1 LTFTHRLSQERT
13 VTQVPEDLFYSEEHE
28 WLRLEGDVA
37 IVGITDFAQDQLGDI
52 VYVDLPEVGSTIELG
67 SVVGEL
73 ESTKSVSD
81 IFSPV
86 SGEVIAR
93 NSELDGSAELINT
106 DPYGEGWL
114 FKVRP
119 SDGDATDGLLTAEG
133 YQAIIAQ

>member
-1 LTFTHRLSQERT
+1 VN
-13 VTQVPEDLFYSEEHE
+13 VTLVPEDLYYSEEHE
-28 WLRLEGDVA
+28 WLRLEEDVA

-52 VYVDLPEVGSTIELG
+52 VYVDLPDVGDTVEIG

-81 IFSPV
+81 LYSPV

-119 SDGDATDGLLTAEG
+119 SSEDATEGLLSPQEYQSITA
-133 YQAIIAQ
+133 Q

>member
-1 LTFTHRLSQERT
+1 VN
-13 VTQVPEDLFYSEEHE
+13 VTLVPEDLYYSEEHE
-28 WLRLEGDVA
+28 WLRLEEDVA
-37 IVGITDFAQDQLGDI
+37 IIGITDFAQDQLGDI
-52 VYVDLPEVGSTIELG
+52 VYVDLPEVGDSVEIG

-81 IFSPV
+81 LYSPV

-93 NSELDGSAELINT
+93 NAELDGSAELINT

-119 SDGDATDGLLTAEG
+119 STDDVTEGLLSPQE
-133 YQAIIAQ
+133 YQAITTQ